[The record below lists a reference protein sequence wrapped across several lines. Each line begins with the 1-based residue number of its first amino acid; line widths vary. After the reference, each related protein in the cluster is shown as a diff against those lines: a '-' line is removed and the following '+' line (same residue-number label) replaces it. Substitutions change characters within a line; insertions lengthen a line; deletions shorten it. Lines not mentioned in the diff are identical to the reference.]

1 MSLLTVVALLKAKPG
16 KEGELRQALLD
27 LVGPSRAESGCLQY
41 DLHVSTE
48 KPGEF
53 LFFEKWVDLAALEAH
68 RERPHLQALGS
79 RREELLAEPPE
90 IRTYS
95 RLT

>member
-1 MSLLTVVALLKAKPG
+1 MSLLTVVAVLKAKPG
-16 KEGELRQALLD
+16 KEEELRQALLD
-27 LVGPSRAESGCLQY
+27 LVGPSRAEGGCIQY

-53 LFFEKWVDLAALEAH
+53 VFFEKWMDRAALEAH
-68 RERPHLQALGS
+68 RHRPHLQAFGS
-79 RREELLAEPPE
+79 RKEELLAEAPD

>member
-27 LVGPSRAESGCLQY
+27 LVDPSRGESGCVQY
-41 DLHVSTE
+41 DLHISTD

-53 LFFEKWVDLAALEAH
+53 LFFEKWVDRAALNAH
-68 RERPHLQALGS
+68 GQRPHMQALGS
-79 RREELLAEPPE
+79 RREELLAEAPD

>member
-1 MSLLTVVALLKAKPG
+1 MSLLTVVAVLKAKPG

-27 LVGPSRAESGCLQY
+27 LVGASRSESGCLQY
-41 DLHVSTE
+41 DLHVSTD

-53 LFFEKWVDLAALEAH
+53 LFFEKWVDRAALDAH
-68 RERPHLQALGS
+68 AQKPYLQALGS
-79 RREELLAEPPE
+79 RREELLAEAPE